1 MNKRFLI
8 ITCTLFIVAIITWLL
23 AGDTPS
29 PQHSLYAKQLPT
41 VINDWVGRDID
52 VDNKTLRILETND
65 VVMRDYAKDGTPHV
79 QMCIVYASNNRKVA
93 HPPEVCY
100 KGGGWSLEEKKPVV
114 LITKSAK
121 APEFKV
127 IKLILEKG
135 NQRQL
140 VLYWYK
146 CNKEYTSG
154 YYKQQI
160 NIVKSGIITGESTS
174 GLIRISTPIINHNEE
189 AAMSRTQS
197 FILNMLPLITKYLP

>member
-1 MNKRFLI
+1 MNKRFLV

-23 AGDTPS
+23 AGSTPLH
-29 PQHSLYAKQLPT
+29 QHSLYAKQLPLS
-41 VINDWVGRDID
+41 IDDWVGRDID
-52 VDNKTLRILETND
+52 VDDQTLRILETDD
-65 VVMRDYAKDGTPHV
+65 VVMRNYTKKDSPHV

-100 KGGGWSLEEKKPVV
+100 KGGGWSLEEKKTV
-114 LITKSAK
+114 LF
-121 APEFKV
+121 PEESVNTSGFDI

-146 CNKEYTSG
+146 CNKEYTSN

-160 NIVKSGIITGESTS
+160 NIVKNGIITGESTS
-174 GLIRISTPIINHNEE
+174 GLIRISTPIINNDED
-189 AAMSRTQS
+189 AAMNRSQL
-197 FILNMLPLITKYLP
+197 FISNMLPLISKYLP